1 MLEEVATAR
10 EIKLRVLDLGK
21 ERKLRRLIDAIPEA
35 ILDRAR
41 KDAAHEIAN
50 WGNAALHESGAL
62 PHAWDTLAKTIARP
76 MESVRRIWF
85 RQRTPWGGTPIIDPR
100 PLPSELSKPSDV
112 VVLKLHGSLGWYD
125 RRDAQ
130 PYFDSDF
137 LSLFNLVP
145 GDATDI
151 IHDPR
156 QPDHGP
162 ADRALISYPS
172 FLKKFDAPVMQTIW
186 ERASRALREATELE
200 VWGYS
205 LPSSDS
211 ATRVLLNSLPYRL
224 SAGSVDCLVHIPD
237 PQRDPCETDF
247 EYEPKRR
254 AAALTRERWKHFL
267 GSYAKIDKRALGLEE
282 VRTV

>member
-1 MLEEVATAR
+1 MR
-10 EIKLRVLDLGK
+10 LRIGETQRFTNQEHCHMHGIRLA
-21 ERKLRRLIDAIPEA
+21 RRLLGQWSPCDGYGFDKE
-35 ILDRAR
+35 L
-41 KDAAHEIAN
+41 
-50 WGNAALHESGAL
+50 L
-62 PHAWDTLAKTIARP
+62 
-76 MESVRRIWF
+76 
-85 RQRTPWGGTPIIDPR
+85 GGTPIIDPR

-125 RRDAQ
+125 RGDAQ

-211 ATRVLLNSLPYRL
+211 ATRVLLNSLPSRL
-224 SAGSVDCLVHIPD
+224 SEGRVDCLVHIPD